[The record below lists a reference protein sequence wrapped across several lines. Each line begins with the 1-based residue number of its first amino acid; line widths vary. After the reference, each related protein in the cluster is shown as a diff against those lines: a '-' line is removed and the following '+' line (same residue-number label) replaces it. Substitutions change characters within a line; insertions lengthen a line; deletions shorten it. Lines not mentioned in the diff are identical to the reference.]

1 MDYYG
6 SKQNKKKKKTY
17 AYCNSK
23 LRQQHVTCFETVQVQ
38 PLLCKYDEIKDFY
51 SHTCTS
57 KYLMRQETPK
67 KTLTYN

>member
-6 SKQNKKKKKTY
+6 SKQNKKKRKTD

-38 PLLCKYDEIKDFY
+38 PLLCKYDEIKDF
-51 SHTCTS
+51 
-57 KYLMRQETPK
+57 
-67 KTLTYN
+67 